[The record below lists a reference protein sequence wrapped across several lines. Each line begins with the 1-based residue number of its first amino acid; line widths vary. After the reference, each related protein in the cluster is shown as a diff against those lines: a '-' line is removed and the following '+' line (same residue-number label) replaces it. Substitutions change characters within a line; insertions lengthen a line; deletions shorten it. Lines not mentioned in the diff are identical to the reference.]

1 MRNIDN
7 EAEAFEVIAESE
19 KGFEEFVHYNTF
31 FQIKYSIP
39 VTEFKGLDSPFW
51 VQVRKIA
58 SEDENFIITVYVMKE
73 LIDKEFT
80 LSSVK
85 KYGFLK
91 LL

>member
-7 EAEAFEVIAESE
+7 EAGNLKAIAESE
-19 KGFEEFVHYNTF
+19 QGFLRFNHCLTF
-31 FQIKYSIP
+31 FEITYSVP

-51 VQVRKIA
+51 VHVRKIA